1 MTAQAAIAGSVPFRQ
16 RCSSRASKPR
26 RIQCAGLAIET
37 RKIGRAW
44 ASSTKAC
51 AWSKRVSGS
60 VVAGCTVS
68 TGERLRHFD
77 GRFITAPLQR
87 VLIGLA
93 QALEADRV
101 FIRAMPFEQHRVLAL
116 DTASIGVWMGSPST
130 SAATHRFHS
139 LSVKIPA
146 QNTRDEYLGAYSFA
160 ARLPKMAALHATQGT
175 AAPMLEKDTISI
187 HLVREA
193 LLQSCATGAATI
205 EVLRKVGI
213 DPGLLELPTARISA
227 TAYARL
233 WRLLARRMDDE
244 FFGMDPRKL
253 KSGSLAFLCH
263 ACVAQPTLATSLET
277 GLGFLSL
284 MLERMP
290 AQLVRQQSLAEIVL
304 HEPEPKPQRAFTYF
318 TYWMIVHGVACW
330 LAGRRIPILA
340 IELRCPQPDFY
351 DDYQVMF
358 SDNLRFDRPR
368 TRMIFSAD
376 CLDLPIKRS
385 PEELKRFLA
394 HAPAN
399 ILVKYR
405 DPDSLATRIKH
416 DLRQMPP
423 DTWPETEGL
432 AATLCISASNPA
444 PPSGGRRA
452 NLPRPQGQRAQ
463 RTRDSVA
470 GGTADQLRR
479 DCRAVGVWGHELVY
493 RAFRKWA
500 GSDPG
505 HYRSLILN
513 EVTRV

>member
-1 MTAQAAIAGSVPFRQ
+1 MS
-16 RCSSRASKPR
+16 
-26 RIQCAGLAIET
+26 
-37 RKIGRAW
+37 
-44 ASSTKAC
+44 
-51 AWSKRVSGS
+51 
-60 VVAGCTVS
+60 
-68 TGERLRHFD
+68 
-77 GRFITAPLQR
+77 
-87 VLIGLA
+87 
-93 QALEADRV
+93 
-101 FIRAMPFEQHRVLAL
+101 
-116 DTASIGVWMGSPST
+116 
-130 SAATHRFHS
+130 
-139 LSVKIPA
+139 
-146 QNTRDEYLGAYSFA
+146 
-160 ARLPKMAALHATQGT
+160 
-175 AAPMLEKDTISI
+175 EKDTISI

-193 LLQSCATGAATI
+193 LLQSCAPGAATH
-205 EVLRKVGI
+205 EVLTKVGI
-213 DPGLLELPTARISA
+213 DPALLEQPAARVPA

-253 KSGSLAFLCH
+253 KSGSLEFLCR
-263 ACVAQPTLATSLET
+263 ASMAQPTLATALET

-304 HEPEPKPQRAFTYF
+304 LEPEPEPKRAFTYF
-318 TYWMIVHGVACW
+318 AYWMIVHGVACW

-340 IELRCPQPDFY
+340 IELRCPQPDFC

-405 DPDSLATRIKH
+405 DPDSLATRIKA
-416 DLRQMPP
+416 DLRQMPA

-432 AATLCISASNPA
+432 AASLCISASTL
-444 PPSGGRRA
+444 RRRLA
-452 NLPRPQGQRAQ
+452 EEGQTYQGLK
-463 RTRDSVA
+463 DSVRKELA
-470 GGTADQLRR
+470 IVWLADADISFSEIATRLGFA
-479 DCRAVGVWGHELVY
+479 DASSFY
-493 RAFRKWA
+493 KAFRKWS
-500 GSDPG
+500 GSNPG

-513 EVTRV
+513 EALSQ